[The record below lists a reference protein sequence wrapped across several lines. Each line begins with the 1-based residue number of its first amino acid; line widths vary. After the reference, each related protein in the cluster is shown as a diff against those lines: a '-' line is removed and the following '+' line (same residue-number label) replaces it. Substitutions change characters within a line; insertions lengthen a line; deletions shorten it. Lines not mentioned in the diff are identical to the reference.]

1 MKTLLKLLE
10 KKIKFN
16 MQATC
21 IMYRSANIC
30 FQLICDKRSF
40 RYIQFLLKKISLKT
54 VIYIFCVFVYVKNR
68 IHSVIDFFAFIV

>member
-40 RYIQFLLKKISLKT
+40 RYNFFLKNQFKDGDLHFWCI
-54 VIYIFCVFVYVKNR
+54 R
-68 IHSVIDFFAFIV
+68 ICEK

>member
-1 MKTLLKLLE
+1 
-10 KKIKFN
+10 

-40 RYIQFLLKKISLKT
+40 RYNFFKKNKFKDGDLHFLCI
-54 VIYIFCVFVYVKNR
+54 R
-68 IHSVIDFFAFIV
+68 ICEK